1 MRYFAVS
8 LNSAMFEFGLFSTH
22 IPYIITVVAYLLSY
36 GFYALNKP
44 NADAAELATT
54 SISPSHEIRLAS
66 ATSHQTYDATSHF
79 QAQQVDQREQA
90 SQPPVA
96 DAIRTTICSHPSTTL
111 STYYKVSIRFSRPPT
126 FC

>member
-1 MRYFAVS
+1 
-8 LNSAMFEFGLFSTH
+8 MFEFGLFSTH

-44 NADAAELATT
+44 NADAAELAAT
-54 SISPSHEIRLAS
+54 SISSAHEIRLAS
-66 ATSHQTYDATSHF
+66 TTGHQAYDATSHF
-79 QAQQVDQREQA
+79 QAQQAEHPKQV

-96 DAIRTTICSHPSTTL
+96 DAAHTEVCSHPNITL
-111 STYYKVSIRFSRPPT
+111 SAYYKVSIRFSRPPT